1 MPRWSIDRNKR
12 LLDKGIEAIKKE
24 RSNWDIEAQNEIL
37 SLIGW
42 NNSLKEICWMD
53 KQTEYETLRGEIICS
68 TQVVKNYRS
77 LLYTIVVAALAFAF
91 DKNEAILFWFH
102 LLQ

>member
-1 MPRWSIDRNKR
+1 
-12 LLDKGIEAIKKE
+12 
-24 RSNWDIEAQNEIL
+24 
-37 SLIGW
+37 
-42 NNSLKEICWMD
+42 MD
-53 KQTEYETLRGEIICS
+53 KQTEYETLRGEIIRS

-91 DKNEAILFWFH
+91 DKNESILFWFH